1 MEHVNHEN
9 ENKGKQPSRSIPK
22 LVAVIVIVVI
32 VAVGAILYNTVF
44 PAQNPYISVPGD
56 YRSIQAAI
64 EAATNGDEIVVE
76 PGLYYEQIDFLGKD
90 IVLRSA
96 DPEDPEIVAETIID
110 GRRRGSVVTFQNGE
124 SNDAVLKGFTIAG
137 GTGTRDTLIHDYQG
151 EEYIEESYFGGG
163 IYISGSS
170 SPTITLNTI
179 EDNEIEHDKSAGGGI
194 AVLDYSM
201 PRIINN
207 TIKGNASFN
216 GGGIYTWKGSPVIE
230 ENELHDNDARSYGG
244 GMFIDFESSPGIRNN
259 NFYDN
264 RCTSGGAIAVF
275 FADPVISGNTMNNNR
290 SIWYGGGIALF
301 DASPIIENNDISSN
315 TAKNH
320 GGGLSLAEGSNPE
333 IINNTITKNYT
344 EESGGGMAI
353 LEGSEPNV
361 VDNIISEN
369 VVLFGGGG
377 IYIRESSPT
386 IDGNSIVDNIVQQ
399 DGGGMAII
407 RESSPLVV
415 NNTIDENSAG
425 RLGGGLA
432 VGEDSTPV
440 FQDNT
445 ISNNVAMASG
455 GGIFVQ
461 RSIITLERN
470 IISDNKARGE
480 LEDLPGSGGGV
491 FLVASSMATIINNE
505 FTGNTATELGGA
517 VVAYDESE
525 ADLKE
530 NTFIANEAE
539 TGGAFI
545 GFGEASIST
554 SDPDDNIYED
564 NIPEGIE
571 SEEDDNDDDD

>member
-1 MEHVNHEN
+1 MEHINHIN
-9 ENKGKQPSRSIPK
+9 ENKGKQPSRSIHR
-22 LVAVIVIVVI
+22 LIVVI
-32 VAVGAILYNTVF
+32 VIIAVIAVGAVLYNTVL
-44 PAQNPYISVPGD
+44 PAQTPYISVPGD
-56 YRSIQAAI
+56 HRSIQAAI
-64 EAATNGDEIVVE
+64 EAAGDGDEIVVE

-90 IVLRSA
+90 VVLRST

-124 SNDAVLKGFTIAG
+124 SDEAVLKGFTIAG
-137 GTGTRDTLIHDYQG
+137 GTGTRDTLVHDYKG
-151 EEYIEESYFGGG
+151 EEYVEESYFGGG
-163 IYISGSS
+163 IYINGSS

-179 EDNEIEHDKSAGGGI
+179 EDNAIEHDNSAGGGM
-194 AVLDYSM
+194 AVLDHSR
-201 PRIINN
+201 PRIISN

-216 GGGIYTWKGSPVIE
+216 GAGIYTWKASPVIE
-230 ENELHDNDARSYGG
+230 GNELHDNDARSYGG
-244 GMFIDFESSPGIRNN
+244 GMFIDFESSPDIRNN

-315 TAKNH
+315 TARNH
-320 GGGLSLAEGSNPE
+320 GGGLALAEGSNPD
-333 IINNTITKNYT
+333 IINNTIMKNYT
-344 EESGGGMAI
+344 EESGGGMAV
-353 LEGSEPNV
+353 LEDSEPNI

-377 IYIRESSPT
+377 IYVRESSPT

-399 DGGGMAII
+399 DGGGIAII
-407 RESSPLVV
+407 KESSPLVV
-415 NNTIDENSAG
+415 NNSIDENTAG

-455 GGIFVQ
+455 GGFFVHQ
-461 RSIITLERN
+461 SNITLERN

-491 FLVASSMATIINNE
+491 FLVASSTATISNNE
-505 FTGNTATELGGA
+505 FTGNTALELGGA

-539 TGGAFI
+539 TGGAYI
-545 GFGEASIST
+545 GFGEASIKT
-554 SDPDDNIYED
+554 GDPDDNIYED
-564 NIPEGIE
+564 NIPEDIE
-571 SEEDDNDDDD
+571 KEEDDDNE